1 MPEIK
6 IKTEFRTIEEIAD
19 RVGKRPRAATRMAVR
34 GIIPAI
40 KMGREWVM
48 TEAAY
53 IESITR
59 RGLERVK

>member
-1 MPEIK
+1 MTEIK
-6 IKTEFRTIEEIAD
+6 IKTEYRTIEEIAE
-19 RVGKRPRAATRMAVR
+19 RIGKKKRAATKMAKN
-34 GIIPAI
+34 GLIPAV

-59 RGLERVK
+59 RGLDRVK